1 MNSKELLNFNNLNC
15 DSNSSLY
22 FLLKENIYTL
32 RQDNTKFEKKKDVIT
47 HELFQNIFSDRKT
60 LKSKEKK
67 SNKDPHIF
75 KDTEAVNPKLESTED
90 TVSDNTFL
98 SKRNNDIF
106 KTRHYKNRGIE
117 PVKKAK
123 LFLNKKHNR
132 ADFDNLQTKI
142 QVHFIN
148 FLINFI
154 NDIAH
159 TIFNSNNI
167 SFKDINYQAK
177 KKINHSYIINIFQKS
192 IKDIITEDIT
202 KKYKTLKKQL
212 DYNKKLYN
220 QLTEHSKWFKGFLE
234 KKYIDFFHLY
244 YYNKNKPLDIVT
256 INGKIIVVSKKTKSF
271 HHLLNKEKELNDKI
285 NDLVKNVYFNG
296 YNKENPFI
304 TTKCYK

>member
-1 MNSKELLNFNNLNC
+1 M
-15 DSNSSLY
+15 
-22 FLLKENIYTL
+22 
-32 RQDNTKFEKKKDVIT
+32 
-47 HELFQNIFSDRKT
+47 FQNIFSDRKT

-90 TVSDNTFL
+90 TVSDNIFS
-98 SKRNNDIF
+98 SKRNNNIF

-123 LFLNKKHNR
+123 LFVNKKHNR

-177 KKINHSYIINIFQKS
+177 KKINHSYIINIFQKP

-220 QLTEHSKWFKGFLE
+220 QLTEHSKWFKDFLE

-256 INGKIIVVSKKTKSF
+256 INGKTVSKKTKSF

-296 YNKENPFI
+296 YNKENPFTI
-304 TTKCYK
+304 TKCYK